1 MERLLEIK
9 QMYEKIS
16 EEEARL
22 EKVRK
27 VKNKI
32 LSEIDDRICAY
43 KKLFTIN
50 EKTTEEDYNFFISE
64 NFALLELK
72 KYLKKDNCFMSYEA
86 KYLDK
91 DIVVYVVSERT
102 LNVWMRKD
110 YNFIYNYLDKAEENE
125 YNVFPLLND
134 KFFGYAFTNNIDYIL
149 YDERE
154 E

>member
-1 MERLLEIK
+1 
-9 QMYEKIS
+9 
-16 EEEARL
+16 
-22 EKVRK
+22 
-27 VKNKI
+27 
-32 LSEIDDRICAY
+32 
-43 KKLFTIN
+43 
-50 EKTTEEDYNFFISE
+50 
-64 NFALLELK
+64 
-72 KYLKKDNCFMSYEA
+72 MSYEA